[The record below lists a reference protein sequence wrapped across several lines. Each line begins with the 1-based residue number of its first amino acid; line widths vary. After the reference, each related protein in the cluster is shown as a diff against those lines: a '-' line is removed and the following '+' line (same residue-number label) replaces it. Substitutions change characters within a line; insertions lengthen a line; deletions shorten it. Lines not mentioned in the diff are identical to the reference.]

1 MSGTGHWA
9 LTRYDDVWYVSR
21 HPHIFSSS
29 PSITIP
35 DQNPELAEFFGS
47 MIVLDD
53 PRHLR
58 LRNIV
63 NRAFTPKVVAR
74 TEASVRERARR
85 LVDSMIADHPDGT
98 GELVA
103 ELPGPLP
110 LQVICDMIGIP
121 EEDHQTVF
129 HWTNVILGLGDP
141 DFATDHAEYATVSM
155 DFGAYAMALADNRR
169 AAPRDDLTTALVQA
183 EVDGERLTSSEIASF
198 FMLLAISAMKPLATR
213 SATACSRSRAIPTSA
228 RMVGPLR
235 RSGPLGRRGDRAVGI
250 AGDLHAPQG
259 HRDHRAERH
268 EHGGRRQGD
277 DVVLLR
283 QPRRSEIRPPVDV

>member
-1 MSGTGHWA
+1 VSGTGHRA

-21 HPHIFSSS
+21 HPHLFSSS

-63 NRAFTPKVVAR
+63 SRAFTPKVVAR

-85 LVDSMIADHPDGT
+85 LVDAMIADHPDGT

-103 ELPGPLP
+103 ELAGPLP

-141 DFATDHAEYATVSM
+141 DFATEHNEYAKVSM
-155 DFGAYAMALADNRR
+155 DFGAYTIALADADRH
-169 AAPRDDLTTALVQA
+169 
-183 EVDGERLTSSEIASF
+183 
-198 FMLLAISAMKPLATR
+198 
-213 SATACSRSRAIPTSA
+213 
-228 RMVGPLR
+228 
-235 RSGPLGRRGDRAVGI
+235 RGDRRAPVGRPAAAQGASPTAHRI
-250 AGDLHAPQG
+250 RGRCRHTCWVCCWAPG
-259 HRDHRAERH
+259 SVKKHPSDR
-268 EHGGRRQGD
+268 
-277 DVVLLR
+277 
-283 QPRRSEIRPPVDV
+283 

>member
-1 MSGTGHWA
+1 VPLEEIDLASWDFWAHDDDFRDGAFATLRREAPIAFHQELTQQGLVSGTGHWA
-9 LTRYDDVWYVSR
+9 LTRYDDVWHVSR
-21 HPHIFSSS
+21 HPHLFSSS

-63 NRAFTPKVVAR
+63 SRAFTPKVVAR

-85 LVDSMIADHPDGT
+85 LVGAMIADHPDGT

-103 ELPGPLP
+103 ELAGPLP
-110 LQVICDMIGIP
+110 PQVICDMIGIP
-121 EEDHQTVF
+121 EQDHQTVF

-169 AAPRDDLTTALVQA
+169 ASPRDDLTTALVQA
-183 EVDGERLTSSEIASF
+183 
-198 FMLLAISAMKPLATR
+198 R
-213 SATACSRSRAIPTSA
+213 STAN
-228 RMVGPLR
+228 G
-235 RSGPLGRRGDRAVGI
+235 
-250 AGDLHAPQG
+250 
-259 HRDHRAERH
+259 
-268 EHGGRRQGD
+268 
-277 DVVLLR
+277 
-283 QPRRSEIRPPVDV
+283 